1 MAAPNSSTYS
11 PQQGGAMARWRLAG
25 HLRQQDWAAVAIDL
39 AIVVLGVFLGIQA
52 SNWNDERR
60 NRRIAHTYLDR
71 IRQDL
76 SVDLDQLRKH
86 EVYWHASADAGD
98 RALRF

>member
-1 MAAPNSSTYS
+1 
-11 PQQGGAMARWRLAG
+11 MARWRLAG

-60 NRRIAHTYLDR
+60 NRRIANR
-71 IRQDL
+71 PL
-76 SVDLDQLRKH
+76 STALGQFGILR
-86 EVYWHASADAGD
+86 V
-98 RALRF
+98 RARWRFFKSSSWQ